1 MHPSCKVSD
10 VTAEVQAWCNNW
22 GLKVPRSM
30 SAAVL
35 FANKGKYEQIS
46 LRLHDDIFSIKIEY
60 WYLGVIFK
68 AVSPTTLI
76 SNRLRPNIWSGW
88 TLCEC
93 SWEQTG
99 LWEKIRFWTYTIQLS
114 SMEWRLIFFLLSLL
128 SIKIQ
133 FEVLRI
139 CTGATRTTLSICLHT
154 LAEKCHNTSDISYSV
169 LNTKPT
175 H

>member
-76 SNRLRPNIWSGW
+76 SNRLRPNI
-88 TLCEC
+88 
-93 SWEQTG
+93 
-99 LWEKIRFWTYTIQLS
+99 
-114 SMEWRLIFFLLSLL
+114 
-128 SIKIQ
+128 
-133 FEVLRI
+133 
-139 CTGATRTTLSICLHT
+139 
-154 LAEKCHNTSDISYSV
+154 
-169 LNTKPT
+169 
-175 H
+175 